1 MYDYMRGT
9 VISARGTRIVLEI
22 GGVGWLLNASLQT
35 TRRLSPGSEAR
46 LFVHQV
52 VREDLLALYGFGDTL
67 ERQLFLELI
76 AISGI
81 GPKVA
86 LAILSGLSPAELI
99 QAVRFGDGARL
110 TSIPGIGAKTAGRLV
125 LELGNRVKDLE
136 PVPLPGG
143 VLPLAGDPQAAED
156 GEALEALEAL
166 GLKRAQAEKELAAAR
181 LALKAAGETR
191 PAVADLV
198 RQVLKKGS

>member
-1 MYDYMRGT
+1 MYDYLRGT

-22 GGVGWLLNASLQT
+22 GGVGWLLNSSLQT

-110 TSIPGIGAKTAGRLV
+110 TAIPGIGAKTAGRLV

-143 VLPLAGDPQAAED
+143 VLPLAADPQAEED

-166 GLKRAQAEKELAAAR
+166 GLKRVQAEKELAAAR

-191 PAVADLV
+191 PGVADLV